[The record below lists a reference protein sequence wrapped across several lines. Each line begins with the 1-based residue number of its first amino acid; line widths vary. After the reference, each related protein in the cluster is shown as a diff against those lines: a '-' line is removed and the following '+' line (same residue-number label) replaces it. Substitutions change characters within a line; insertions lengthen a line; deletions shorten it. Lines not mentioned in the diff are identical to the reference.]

1 MGRRGQSSTGTRKK
15 VSKWTPSED
24 TTLRHLVQRFPP
36 QQWSAI
42 SSHMANRSGK
52 QCRERYHNHLDPSIK
67 KTPWTAE
74 EEQALED
81 AQARLGNSWS
91 KIALLLPGRTDNAI
105 KNRWN
110 SRRRRKNRAD
120 PSGAAA
126 RSASAKRL
134 RATPTPTRGAT
145 AAAATK
151 ISMHSNSWTPIVGA
165 PATATTHV
173 QVPHFVLS
181 RGGRRGMRQ
190 APAMPG
196 YSNGR
201 LHILTTL
208 GLGSVSG
215 VGIGTSSAQRRA
227 RQWRSPFAPP
237 LKQLRTAAPLA
248 LAVEPRSTAADAL
261 LPLSLSIADRVNRS
275 ASGCCTPES
284 IAVLEAFEIL
294 QNSGS
299 ENARPTKFSNTS
311 SPAASPTTS
320 TSGGESS
327 SPAYGFFGSHGTIRS
342 SLRHATPPAVKV
354 SAASGGGGN
363 CSSGSGSGSGIGSG
377 SGSGSGSVSVC
388 SSNCSSSAEAKAG
401 SPLSILSEAAS
412 LRSI

>member
-1 MGRRGQSSTGTRKK
+1 MTYKPAAFFSTEPEPSQTACGSLRNSTPW
-15 VSKWTPSED
+15 SWKWTPSED

-201 LHILTTL
+201 LHSLTTL

-227 RQWRSPFAPP
+227 RPIRP
-237 LKQLRTAAPLA
+237 QLQ
-248 LAVEPRSTAADAL
+248 LAVTSVLLSAATPTPPQPRCVKRGTLTIELLDLIKLVSKHSAHFPIPRSFYML
-261 LPLSLSIADRVNRS
+261 
-275 ASGCCTPES
+275 
-284 IAVLEAFEIL
+284 
-294 QNSGS
+294 
-299 ENARPTKFSNTS
+299 
-311 SPAASPTTS
+311 
-320 TSGGESS
+320 
-327 SPAYGFFGSHGTIRS
+327 
-342 SLRHATPPAVKV
+342 
-354 SAASGGGGN
+354 
-363 CSSGSGSGSGIGSG
+363 
-377 SGSGSGSVSVC
+377 
-388 SSNCSSSAEAKAG
+388 
-401 SPLSILSEAAS
+401 
-412 LRSI
+412 